1 MEHFTNLHLKL
12 TTVSNDIEYII
23 YIDTVSELA
32 QTNFTVAVRAVVVDK
47 VLFFDFF

>member
-12 TTVSNDIEYII
+12 TISNDIEYII

-32 QTNFTVAVRAVVVDK
+32 QTNFTVAVRAVVDK

>member
-12 TTVSNDIEYII
+12 TTISHDIEYIN

-32 QTNFTVAVRAVVVDK
+32 QTNLKKMHNCCWSTNKQCTFR
-47 VLFFDFF
+47 